1 MNGKKV
7 KAAQVEGGRFVV
19 DDVASGQHTLEWRCK
34 ENTACGLSFGK
45 RLRRILPRW
54 LTFLGAVLLIA
65 LA

>member
-1 MNGKKV
+1 M

-45 RLRRILPRW
+45 RLRRIFR
-54 LTFLGAVLLIA
+54 GG
-65 LA
+65 

>member
-19 DDVASGQHTLEWRCK
+19 MTWSGQHTLEWRCK

-45 RLRRILPRW
+45 RLRRIFR
-54 LTFLGAVLLIA
+54 GG
-65 LA
+65 